1 MQNAAIACPVIDSVQ
16 IAIRNAPGN
25 TVSLNQLLN
34 TLGQRSFGVL
44 LLMLSLPA
52 MLPVP
57 GVVSLF
63 GAVLLLL
70 GAQMLLGLSHPW
82 LPATVSH
89 KQLSQKQLLKMLG
102 HVQKPLR
109 FLQPYIHRRLPGLVR
124 KHGEKLAGLFII
136 IQALLIIVPLPFTN
150 ELPAFCLVLLA
161 LAFIQ
166 QDGLLALLSHALS
179 VVVMTVTLKVYHTV
193 LLAAYTAVLSWL

>member
-1 MQNAAIACPVIDSVQ
+1 MQNNTIACPVIDSVKT
-16 IAIRNAPGN
+16 AIHNASGS

-70 GAQMLLGLSHPW
+70 GVQMLLGLSHPQ
-82 LPATVSH
+82 LPEAVSH
-89 KQLSQKQLLKMLG
+89 RQLPKKQLLKILG

-136 IQALLIIVPLPFTN
+136 VQAILIIVPLPFTN
-150 ELPAFCLVLLA
+150 ELPAFCLVL
-161 LAFIQ
+161 IQ